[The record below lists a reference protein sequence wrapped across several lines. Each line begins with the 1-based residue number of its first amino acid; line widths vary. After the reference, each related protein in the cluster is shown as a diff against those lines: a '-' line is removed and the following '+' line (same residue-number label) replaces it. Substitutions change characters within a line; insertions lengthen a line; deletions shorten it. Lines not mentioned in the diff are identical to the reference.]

1 MTTARLLAILA
12 ALAISAYVALM
23 TAPAGRLTSAAPKRQ
38 IGLVRCNG
46 VWNAPIRRRAFRRP
60 FGQSGPQDPQ

>member
-23 TAPAGRLTSAAPKRQ
+23 TAPAGA
-38 IGLVRCNG
+38 
-46 VWNAPIRRRAFRRP
+46 
-60 FGQSGPQDPQ
+60 